1 MLWRAGIVVRER
13 RPCAA
18 AESGSDGISL
28 AFCMFFGVWDGFLM
42 IFGWMKHGSYGMLER
57 FLSDLE
63 IKEGFMGD
71 LMGGLKGI
79 MRLVRDS

>member
-18 AESGSDGISL
+18 AEWGSDGISL
-28 AFCMFFGVWDGFLM
+28 VFCTLFGVWDGFLM
-42 IFGWMKHGSYGMLER
+42 IFGWTKHGSYGMLER
-57 FLSDLE
+57 FSDLE